1 MTVKWLIF
9 MFVLPFLVIFSC
21 SDDDGMNTPE
31 GKDPDTAEEVSIDRF
46 SETAATLM
54 VRTEANGLPKA
65 NEPID
70 YDQAPFITTGLGP
83 EGEVVEYYNFDVQ
96 PLAPAPI
103 FVFFKEGSSSPVE
116 GQLNVINVVPGDNGY
131 NDFWQVFRVTVPGD
145 YVANTISSMNELN
158 ARNYN
163 IEALNTVVN
172 CPVVPKGS
180 TATKRMGDES
190 SGLVR
195 GWYKGQIVY
204 YFNFSESSLEI
215 NSNGEIP
222 VSPIF
227 VTFNIN
233 PGEDGGGPASGFVTE
248 EGTVQTHNVLATIPQ
263 NTGYSPLWAVRIYD
277 NSGFGSVMDLG
288 SAQSAP
294 AIGPGPNVNCP
305 VVNIQ

>member
-1 MTVKWLIF
+1 MTLKWLIF

-70 YDQAPFITTGLGP
+70 YDQAPFITTGLGR
-83 EGEVVEYYNFDVQ
+83 EGEIVEYYNFDVQ
-96 PLAPAPI
+96 PLTPAPI
-103 FVFFKEGSSSPVE
+103 YVFFKEGSSSPVE

>member
-1 MTVKWLIF
+1 MTLKWLIF
-9 MFVLPFLVIFSC
+9 MFVLPFLVFFSC

-103 FVFFKEGSSSPVE
+103 YVFFKEGSSSPVE

>member
-1 MTVKWLIF
+1 MTLKWLIF

-103 FVFFKEGSSSPVE
+103 YVFFKEGSSSPVE